1 MPRERPDALFF
12 QGDGLTNQ
20 HGEQIV
26 DFVTQS
32 RIPNLFDQTG
42 LTTAGGLQAR
52 RTAVSLAA
60 YAPMWLLR
68 RLRAW
73 RVGERRDDT

>member
-1 MPRERPDALFF
+1 MARERPDALFF

-26 DFVTQS
+26 DFVTQN

-42 LTTAGGLQAR
+42 LTTAGASSRLGAPPSHSP
-52 RTAVSLAA
+52 RTLRCGSCAV
-60 YAPMWLLR
+60 YGP
-68 RLRAW
+68 
-73 RVGERRDDT
+73 GE